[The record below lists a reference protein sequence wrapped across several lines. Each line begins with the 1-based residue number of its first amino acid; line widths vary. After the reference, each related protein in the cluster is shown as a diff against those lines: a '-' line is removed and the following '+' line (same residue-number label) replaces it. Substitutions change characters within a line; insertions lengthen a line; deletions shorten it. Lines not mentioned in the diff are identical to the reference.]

1 MPGIASST
9 HVFTTAARK
18 EVASRRSKMRI
29 KTAGFVRGISVA
41 FAAAITTAAM
51 PAVANDLVIH
61 AGRLF
66 DGVSKTQREKMSII
80 VRDDRI
86 VEVRPGF
93 VTPDGAK
100 VIDLSTRTVM
110 PGLIDMHMHI
120 APFFGTPVE
129 RFYNTAADTAL
140 NASATVRKILYSG
153 FTTVRNMGD
162 RKGVDVA
169 LKRAI
174 DRGVII
180 GPRIWPSLE
189 AIGPTGGHSDGTTG
203 YDPQL
208 THPGWGGGI
217 ADGVD
222 AMLYRIRDHHKRGAK
237 VIKLM
242 PSGGVGSVGDDPT
255 RQTMTNDEIK
265 AAVEAAHALGLKVG
279 AHAHS
284 KQALDNAVRAG
295 VDTIEHGTY
304 GDAESFALMKKHG
317 TYLVPTLYLSTLTA
331 RAAREA
337 PGNLNPG
344 SAEKALVVVQYKAKM
359 LAAAYKAGVKIAFG
373 SDTAGTGSPAWNLPP
388 DTINVGREFVL
399 LVENGMTP
407 ADALM
412 AATANAADAI
422 GASQEIGSIQ
432 PGRYADIIAVPG
444 DPYQDITLMKRVD
457 FVMKGGVAVR
467 TPNP

>member
-1 MPGIASST
+1 MLSKVTKGACVAIALAM
-9 HVFTTAARK
+9 TAPSALAQD
-18 EVASRRSKMRI
+18 V
-29 KTAGFVRGISVA
+29 
-41 FAAAITTAAM
+41 
-51 PAVANDLVIH
+51 VIH

-66 DGVSKTQREKMSII
+66 DGVSKVQREKMSIV

-86 VEVRPGF
+86 VDVRPGF
-93 VTPDGAK
+93 VTPEGAK

-129 RFYNTAADTAL
+129 RFYNTAVDTAL
-140 NASATVRKILYSG
+140 NATATVRKILHSG
-153 FTTVRNMGD
+153 FTTIRNMGD

-189 AIGPTGGHSDGTTG
+189 AIGPTGGHSDSTTG
-203 YDPQL
+203 LDPQL

-222 AMLYRIRDHHKRGAK
+222 SMVFRIRDHHKRGAK

-255 RQTMTNDEIK
+255 RQTMTNEELKVAIDT
-265 AAVEAAHALGLKVG
+265 AHALGLKVG

-295 VDTIEHGTY
+295 IDTIEHGTF

-317 TYLVPTLYLSTLTA
+317 TYLVPTLYLSTLTV

-344 SAEKALVVVQYKAKM
+344 AAEKALVVIQYKSKM

-373 SDTAGTGSPAWNLPP
+373 SDTAGTGSPAWDLPP
-388 DTINVGREFVL
+388 DTINVGREFSL
-399 LVENGMTP
+399 LVENGVTP

-412 AATANAADAI
+412 AATANAADAL
-422 GASQEIGSIQ
+422 GAANEIGSIQ
-432 PGRYADIIAVPG
+432 PGRLADIIAVPG
-444 DPYQDITLMKRVD
+444 DPYHDISVMERVD
-457 FVMKGGVAVR
+457 FVMKGGVTVR